1 MWAYALVVIL
11 STGDE
16 APRVYYKHLDQCRWQ
31 ARELT
36 RAYNNFVPAK
46 SAVCHPHV
54 AGPDD
59 VLIDLTQNKT
69 KQELEALLNK

>member
-1 MWAYALVVIL
+1 MWAYALIVVL
-11 STGDE
+11 STGIE
-16 APRVYYKHLDQCRWQ
+16 APHVYYKHLDQCRWQ
-31 ARELT
+31 AQELT

-59 VLIDLTQNKT
+59 VLLDLTKKKT
-69 KQELEALLNK
+69 QADLEALLEK

>member
-31 ARELT
+31 AQELT
-36 RAYNNFVPAK
+36 RAYNNFVPIPLPFIVFVTIK
-46 SAVCHPHV
+46 SSR
-54 AGPDD
+54 
-59 VLIDLTQNKT
+59 
-69 KQELEALLNK
+69 

>member
-31 ARELT
+31 AQELT

-46 SAVCHPHV
+46 SAVCLS
-54 AGPDD
+54 
-59 VLIDLTQNKT
+59 LIHI
-69 KQELEALLNK
+69 